1 MNRSLIDQAIQ
12 ALDIQTVSLNTAT
25 IKCRKGFLPH
35 LIESDLLLTPQHR
48 AGPTGE
54 FNIVEVAHKEGKEN
68 FKVVIFFFS
77 AGVRLVNNTS
87 LDTLRNQAASE
98 DEAVYVEITAE
109 FSVRYV
115 LKKDVTE
122 EKLQDALKEF
132 ARYNVGYHVWPYWR
146 EYVQSTCGRIGIP
159 PIPLPMYQLP
169 QLNVNHEPAPA

>member
-1 MNRSLIDQAIQ
+1 MDRILIDQATQ
-12 ALDIQTVSLNTAT
+12 VLDIQTVSLNTAT
-25 IKCRKGFLPH
+25 IKCRKGFLPP

-54 FNIVEVAHKEGKEN
+54 FNVVEVAHKESKEN

-77 AGVRLVNNTS
+77 AGVRLVNNAS
-87 LDTLRNQAASE
+87 LDTLRNQAVSE

-109 FSVRYV
+109 FSVQYV

-159 PIPLPMYQLP
+159 PIPIPMYRLP
-169 QLNVNHEPAPA
+169 QSNVNHETATA